1 MASRKGNDCSPG
13 LVDVWRASVRI
24 ATRPSMVPLGS
35 LGFSWVLVPGI
46 VPAAGDTTVTTP
58 KRFRA
63 VVALARSTTFSA
75 L

>member
-1 MASRKGNDCSPG
+1 
-13 LVDVWRASVRI
+13 
-24 ATRPSMVPLGS
+24 MVPLGS

-63 VVALARSTTFSA
+63 VVALGRSTTFSA